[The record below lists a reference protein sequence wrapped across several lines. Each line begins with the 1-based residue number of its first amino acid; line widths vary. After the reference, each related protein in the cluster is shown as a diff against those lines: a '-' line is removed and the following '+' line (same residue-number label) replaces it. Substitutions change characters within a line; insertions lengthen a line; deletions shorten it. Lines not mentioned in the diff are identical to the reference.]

1 MVMSYWSTDTLFWQ
15 LSIDLKMDV
24 QYQVVRSHTSWKV
37 WHFQIGFSVVRTGGH
52 FTTNIPWV
60 KSNQIFLAMGQFS
73 RKRRASVAQA
83 WSSPISPLNLRLEI
97 SPLNLRLWVIENVN
111 PTMIHHQSPMFEIL
125 CPLYLVFNEQSQ
137 FNNAISAI

>member
-60 KSNQIFLAMGQFS
+60 ESNQIFLAMGQFS
-73 RKRRASVAQA
+73 RKRRARGAPLSV
-83 WSSPISPLNLRLEI
+83 
-97 SPLNLRLWVIENVN
+97 
-111 PTMIHHQSPMFEIL
+111 H
-125 CPLYLVFNEQSQ
+125 
-137 FNNAISAI
+137 